1 MGLDFLRTHGAH
13 RMRNYDTQLFLL
25 DNGMM
30 QNTELEQVDASI
42 DLGYEEPPDE
52 WKPKPCA
59 REFGHSAGPADWPF
73 LPTRFI
79 DGKDVGRTVAW
90 LQTREGYPVPV
101 RLSEIGAVVIHNIN
115 GELRREFAHV
125 ERVVSLMIDPFPWD
139 EVESFAIALRE
150 EGFRLLPCNKPY
162 SNDPTKSG
170 YSYDF
175 ERMRKTTQNR
185 SNDEMSRLE
194 RQALSLVRDV
204 PTIIDGRLE
213 PRRGAFD
220 QGSPVV
226 GLVKTHQYNYLHA
239 HGWQTYYQLRPGQRT
254 PLFKVESPNHDK
266 GRDEDNGMFMT
277 DSSDEN
283 TPEKLKSTRLP
294 IVSWYLRLDGERGD
308 LPNWGIVRLEVPLRF
323 FEGTLGKDW
332 EYVDRLSQ
340 VICDYR
346 CRDQGYGRAAVSI
359 HPIQRAEESL
369 GALFSEAEMLI
380 NRFYRLTNL

>member
-1 MGLDFLRTHGAH
+1 MGLDFLRNHGAH
-13 RMRNYDTQLFLL
+13 RMRNYDAQLFLL
-25 DNGMM
+25 DNGLM
-30 QNTELEQVDASI
+30 QNTELEEVDARV
-42 DLGYEEPPDE
+42 DLSYEVDHQQWEPQSL
-52 WKPKPCA
+52 K
-59 REFGHSAGPADWPF
+59 RHTSLADWP
-73 LPTRFI
+73 LRPTHFV

-101 RLSEIGAVVIHNIN
+101 RLSEIGAVVMRNVN

-125 ERVVSLMIDPFPWD
+125 ERVVSLMVDPFPWD

-150 EGFRLLPCNKPY
+150 QGFRLLPCNKPY
-162 SNDPTKSG
+162 SNNLKKSG

-194 RQALSLVRDV
+194 RQALSVVRDASILV
-204 PTIIDGRLE
+204 DGRLE

-220 QGSPVV
+220 QWSPVV

-239 HGWQTYYQLRPGQRT
+239 RGWQTYYQLRPGQRT
-254 PLFKVESPNHDK
+254 PFFKVESPNHDK
-266 GRDEDNGMFMT
+266 GQNEDDETLTTDADNEDN
-277 DSSDEN
+277 
-283 TPEKLKSTRLP
+283 PEQEKRTRLP

-323 FEGTLGKDW
+323 FEGTLGKDR
-332 EYVDRLSQ
+332 EYVDQLSQ

-380 NRFYRLTNL
+380 NRFYRLTHL